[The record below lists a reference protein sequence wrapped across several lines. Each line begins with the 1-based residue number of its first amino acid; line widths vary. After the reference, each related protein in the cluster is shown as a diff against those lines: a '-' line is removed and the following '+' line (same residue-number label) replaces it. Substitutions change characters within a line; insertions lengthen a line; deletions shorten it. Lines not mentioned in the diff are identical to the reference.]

1 MNAQLVL
8 ENVSVRLPNRVL
20 FEEINWTL
28 FEGQR
33 VTLAGRNGCGKS
45 TLMKI
50 LAGQLEPTTGSLT
63 VVGGKRLR
71 IGYLDQS
78 LLDSA
83 VLHSKSH
90 GNQSRSCVELL
101 KTLLDQNPVDE
112 DDLHLD
118 REWEIRKMLS
128 GLGFSDAY
136 MDGPIS
142 SLSGGWLLRV
152 FVAKALLDK
161 PDVLLLDE
169 PTNHLDMSSI
179 QWLEEFLQKEYRGS
193 LILITHDVSLQ
204 KRTTDSLAVIHGAK
218 FFFRSHQNDYLTFC
232 ESLGEE
238 KRLLRKRI
246 EELDKKIGENME
258 FVYKFRAKA
267 QTAARAQSK
276 LKMAEDF
283 QAEKKDVIERLQRV
297 EGFANSMSLRYR
309 FLSTGS
315 KFPMSAKNLSFRY
328 DEFGQW
334 IIKDVTTDIK
344 RGDKIAILGDNG
356 AGKTTLLNLLAERLK
371 PSEGEVSYG
380 HNIVTGYFGQHQ
392 LDELD
397 LQATVMDN
405 LRDSATGLSFEQ
417 VRGWLGSFGFC
428 TNDEIEK
435 EVRVLSGGERARL
448 AMLRCLVRPL
458 NLSLLDEPTNHLDI
472 ETKEILKNAI
482 KDFEGTAI
490 FVSHDREFVAALA
503 DRIIYLTT
511 DHRLIDHLGNLQ
523 TFFEKYPEFLRHVE
537 SNNITKAASAPK
549 SESKA
554 PGSHLN
560 YEERKKVKNQIKS
573 LEKKLATNEMEMEQ
587 LGKEKAALEAK
598 TQDTAFLSK
607 ASSDEKN
614 QTYQRISALDAAIN
628 SKMVEWEKWSTD
640 LAAAQK
646 LFGISPA
653 E

>member
-28 FEGQR
+28 FEGMR

-50 LAGQLEPTTGSLT
+50 LAGQLESTTGTRT

-90 GNQSRSCVELL
+90 GNQSRSPVQLL
-101 KTLLDQNPVDE
+101 VDLLSQNPMDE

-128 GLGFSDAY
+128 GLGFNDAY
-136 MDGPIS
+136 MEGPIS
-142 SLSGGWLLRV
+142 NLSGGWLLRV

-169 PTNHLDMSSI
+169 PTNHLDMASI
-179 QWLEEFLQKEYRGS
+179 QWLEEFLRDEYRGS
-193 LILITHDVSLQ
+193 LVLITHDVSLQ
-204 KRTTDSLAVIHGAK
+204 KRTTDSLAVIHGSK

-246 EELDKKIGENME
+246 EDLDKRILENME

-276 LKMAEDF
+276 LKMAQDFEAEKRDF
-283 QAEKKDVIERLQRV
+283 QERLQRV
-297 EGFANSMSLRYR
+297 EGYANSMNLRYR
-309 FLSTGS
+309 YLSTGG
-315 KFPMSAKNLSFRY
+315 KFPVSAKNISFRY
-328 DEFGQW
+328 DEFGPW
-334 IIKDVTTDIK
+334 IIKDVSIDIK
-344 RGDKIAILGDNG
+344 RGDKIAIIGDNG
-356 AGKTTLLNLLAERLK
+356 AGKTTLLNLIAERLK
-371 PSEGEVSYG
+371 PVNGEVAYG
-380 HNIVTGYFGQHQ
+380 HNIITGYFGQHQ
-392 LDELD
+392 LDELN
-397 LQATVMDN
+397 LQASVMDN
-405 LRDSATGLSFEQ
+405 LRDAASGLSFEQ

-448 AMLRCLVRPL
+448 AMLRCLVQPL

-482 KDFEGTAI
+482 KDFEGTVV
-490 FVSHDREFVAALA
+490 FVSHDREFVSAIA

-511 DHRLIDHLGNLQ
+511 DHRLIDHLGNLT
-523 TFFEKYPEFLRHVE
+523 TFFEKYPEFLRHIE
-537 SNNITKAASAPK
+537 GSPSKAVATAPK
-549 SESKA
+549 VEAKPN
-554 PGSHLN
+554 PGSHLSF
-560 YEERKKVKNQIKS
+560 EERKKVKNQIKS
-573 LEKKLATNEMEMEQ
+573 LEKKIAVIEADMETLTNE
-587 LGKEKAALEAK
+587 KTALESAGNPDYAK
-598 TQDTAFLSK
+598 IGAIDASLLTKMTEWEKLSTDLSK
-607 ASSDEKN
+607 A
-614 QTYQRISALDAAIN
+614 QT
-628 SKMVEWEKWSTD
+628 
-640 LAAAQK
+640 
-646 LFGISPA
+646 LFGI
-653 E
+653 EK